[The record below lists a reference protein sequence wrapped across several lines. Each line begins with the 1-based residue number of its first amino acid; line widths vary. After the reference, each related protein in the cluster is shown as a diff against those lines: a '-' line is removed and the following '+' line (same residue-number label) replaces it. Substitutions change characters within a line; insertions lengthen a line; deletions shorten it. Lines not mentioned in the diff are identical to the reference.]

1 MIPLAPSNCLTP
13 RRLLATLS
21 SLFVII
27 ASSTDALAQGYA
39 TSTVDGAWSYL
50 PVSPSRRAASSA
62 IYDPVRD
69 RMWIYSGRD
78 PYWSALGEVWNLTL
92 RASPNWQGIV
102 PNGGVSA
109 VWGAVPGYDGARD
122 RFVLFS
128 GANSAAPFDYDNGT
142 RVLALAGSPTWVNL
156 PSSGAVPLP
165 RQGSAGFIDR
175 ARDRLVIFGG
185 KTYDGSNWAYAN
197 DVRYQD
203 LATGVSTLAAAAG
216 TPPAGRWFH
225 VAISRFGS

>member
-1 MIPLAPSNCLTP
+1 MLPEEDDVIPLAPSNCLTP

-62 IYDPVRD
+62 IYDSVRD

-142 RVLALAGSPTWVNL
+142 RTLGPPICRVNVPAAASMQSRITS
-156 PSSGAVPLP
+156 PSSRRRFI
-165 RQGSAGFIDR
+165 RQ
-175 ARDRLVIFGG
+175 
-185 KTYDGSNWAYAN
+185 
-197 DVRYQD
+197 
-203 LATGVSTLAAAAG
+203 
-216 TPPAGRWFH
+216 
-225 VAISRFGS
+225 SR